1 MITIQTD
8 IGGATL
14 DDDGFWTAENLE
26 LLDVCLLFGQL
37 RDVPAHIPE
46 PQVFAADAVIDQVG
60 GRIVEYAPDLISLEE
75 GAIE

>member
-8 IGGATL
+8 IGGAAL
-14 DDDGFWTAENLE
+14 EDDGTWTAENPT

-46 PQVFAADAVIDQVG
+46 PQVFAAAAVMVQVG
-60 GRIVEYAPDLISLEE
+60 GTVVEYVSDLIPLEE